1 MDLSILHIIP
11 QTFRRRAYF
20 VTLTIFLRA
29 LLNFIGLALMLPVL
43 MLILDTESIH
53 TNRYLIAVYDFF
65 GFTSDSAF
73 VITICIAV
81 VVIISGKCLLSLALY
96 KVERNYIYDLY
107 SYMSRRLYIEYRNRG
122 LLFIKNSNSSILAR
136 NVNVV
141 CLIFVTGILKPI
153 ASIISEV
160 MLFGLLFIT
169 LSLYNPLVALLILAI
184 FVPAIWLYYGLVRNR
199 LNRYG
204 DLENRAHREMART
217 VIETF
222 RGYSDIEI
230 NNAFPSM
237 LDNFQ
242 KVMDEVV
249 ETRAKESTINTLPQM
264 FTEIGLSVGM
274 ALLVVVN
281 LNMEGDH
288 LKILFGIFAVA
299 ALRLMPSIRNIMT
312 GWTAIKYNK
321 YTIEILR
328 EADLDHVDQHIEQT
342 NNRLTF
348 NYTID
353 ICNLSFRFEESDED
367 VIKDFTLSICKGERI
382 GIRGA
387 SGTGK
392 TTLFNLLLG
401 FYPPTSGEIRIDGT
415 PLTLVNRRLWQNSIG
430 YVSQNVFI
438 TDSTFLANIALG
450 YNPETVD
457 RERVMRAVEAAKLKE
472 FIDSLPEGLDTKI
485 GECGNRLSG
494 GQRQRI
500 GIARAL
506 YKQADILFFDEATS
520 ALDNKTEE
528 EVNRSIEA
536 LSKENRELTI
546 IVIAHRESSL
556 EYCDRIITIGEE

>member
-353 ICNLSFRFEESDED
+353 ICNLSFRFEESDVD

-472 FIDSLPEGLDTKI
+472 FIDSLPEGRDTKI

-546 IVIAHRESSL
+546 IVIAHRKSSL

>member
-353 ICNLSFRFEESDED
+353 ICNLSFRFEESDVD

-546 IVIAHRESSL
+546 IVIAHRKSSL

>member
-353 ICNLSFRFEESDED
+353 ICNLSFRFEESDVD

-401 FYPPTSGEIRIDGT
+401 FYPPTSGEIRIDET

>member
-353 ICNLSFRFEESDED
+353 ICNLSFRFEESDVD